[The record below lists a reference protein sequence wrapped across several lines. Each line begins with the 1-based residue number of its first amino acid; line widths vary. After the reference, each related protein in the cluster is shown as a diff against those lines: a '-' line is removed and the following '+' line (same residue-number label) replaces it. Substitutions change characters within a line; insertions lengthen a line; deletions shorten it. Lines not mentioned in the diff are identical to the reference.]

1 MPGISVLVTGATGQ
15 QGGALARLLLM
26 RGHRVLAFTR
36 SAESPGAKALVASGA
51 QVVTG
56 DFEDVDSLTRAMQ
69 GVDAVYAMATP
80 FEGGPEVEVRHGR
93 HLADAA
99 RRAGVA
105 HFVYSSVAGASEP
118 TGIPHF
124 DSKHEVER
132 YVMDLR
138 LPYTIL
144 GPTYFMENFHAPAS
158 LEALKEGVLSIPLP
172 PHRGLQMVALD
183 DLAAFT
189 ALALELSEDFIG
201 KRIEVA
207 SDEVTGEQAAALLTF
222 VTGRRVHYQEIPV
235 ERVRARSEDLGRMF
249 EWLDTVGYRAD
260 VTRLRHEYTS
270 VPWHTFEQWVR
281 EQDWSALGPTTWPG
295 VESSAGAGP

>member
-15 QGGALARLLLM
+15 QGGALARLLLQ
-26 RGHRVLAFTR
+26 RGHRVLALTR
-36 SAESPGAKALVASGA
+36 SADSPAARALEAGGARL
-51 QVVTG
+51 VTG

-80 FEGGPEVEVRHGR
+80 FEGGPAVEVRHGR

-99 RRAGVA
+99 QRAGVG
-105 HFVYSSVAGASEP
+105 HFVYSSVAGASER

-124 DSKHEVER
+124 DSKHEVEQ
-132 YVMDLR
+132 YVKGLG

-144 GPTYFMENFHAPAS
+144 GPTYFMENFHAPGS
-158 LEALKEGVLSIPLP
+158 LEALREGVLSMPLP
-172 PHRGLQMVALD
+172 PHRGLQMVALE

-189 ALALELSEDFIG
+189 TLAMELREDFLG
-201 KRIEVA
+201 KRFDVA

-222 VTGRRVHYQEIPV
+222 VTGRRVHYEQIPL

-260 VTRLRHEYTS
+260 VTRLRADYPS
-270 VPWHTFEQWVR
+270 VRWHTFEQWVR

-295 VESSAGAGP
+295 VESSAGASP

>member
-15 QGGALARLLLM
+15 QGGALARLLLQ

-36 SAESPGAKALVASGA
+36 SVDSPAARALEAGGARL
-51 QVVTG
+51 VTG
-56 DFEDVDSLTRAMQ
+56 DFEDVDALTRAMA

-99 RRAGVA
+99 LRAGVA
-105 HFVYSSVAGASEP
+105 HFIYSSVGGAAER

-124 DSKHEVER
+124 DSKHEVEQ
-132 YVMDLR
+132 YVKGR
-138 LPYTIL
+138 GLPYTIL
-144 GPTYFMENFHAPAS
+144 GPTYFMENFHAPGS
-158 LEALKEGVLSIPLP
+158 LEALREGVLSMALP

-189 ALALELSEDFIG
+189 TLALELREDFLG
-201 KRIEVA
+201 KRLDVA

-222 VTGRRVHYQEIPV
+222 VTGRRVHYEEIPV
-235 ERVRARSEDLGRMF
+235 ERVRARSEDLARMF
-249 EWLDTVGYRAD
+249 EWFDAVGYRAD

-270 VPWHTFEQWVR
+270 VRWHTFEQWVR

-295 VESSAGAGP
+295 VESAAGAGP

>member
-15 QGGALARLLLM
+15 QGGALARLLLQ
-26 RGHRVLAFTR
+26 RGHRVLALTR
-36 SAESPGAKALVASGA
+36 SADSPAARALEAGGARL
-51 QVVTG
+51 VTG

-80 FEGGPEVEVRHGR
+80 FEGGPAVEVRHGR

-99 RRAGVA
+99 QRAGVG
-105 HFVYSSVAGASEP
+105 HFVYSSVAGASEH

-124 DSKHEVER
+124 DSKHEVEQ
-132 YVMDLR
+132 YVKGLG

-144 GPTYFMENFHAPAS
+144 GPTYFMENFHAPGS
-158 LEALKEGVLSIPLP
+158 LEALREGVLSMPLP
-172 PHRGLQMVALD
+172 PHRGLQMVALE

-189 ALALELSEDFIG
+189 TLAMELREDFLG
-201 KRIEVA
+201 KRFDVA

-222 VTGRRVHYQEIPV
+222 VTGRRVHYEQIPL

-260 VTRLRHEYTS
+260 VTRLRADYPS
-270 VPWHTFEQWVR
+270 VRWHTFEQWVR

-295 VESSAGAGP
+295 VESSAGASP